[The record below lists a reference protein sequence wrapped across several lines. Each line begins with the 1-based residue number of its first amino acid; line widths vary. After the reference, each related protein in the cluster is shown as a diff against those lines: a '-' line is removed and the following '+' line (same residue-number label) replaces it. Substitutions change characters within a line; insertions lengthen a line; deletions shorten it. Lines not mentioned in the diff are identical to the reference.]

1 MSAVHPSQLARVR
14 RRLADFLCE
23 SAGEERET
31 GLLVRRARGLMQ
43 TFFSQG
49 ITLEEIARKLGVT
62 PEYLGTQIHRETGMT
77 FGTLM
82 KQLRVDEARKLFL
95 TTDKKLYGVA
105 RMVIFRCEI
114 FLAKYLRASPAC
126 FRQNAGA

>member
-1 MSAVHPSQLARVR
+1 
-14 RRLADFLCE
+14 
-23 SAGEERET
+23 
-31 GLLVRRARGLMQ
+31 MQ

-82 KQLRVDEARKLFL
+82 KQLRVDEARRLFL
-95 TTDKKLYGVA
+95 TTDKKLYDVA
-105 RMVIFRCEI
+105 RMVGYSD
-114 FLAKYLRASPAC
+114 AKYFSKVFQSITGMLPAEC
-126 FRQNAGA
+126 RRMNK